1 MFRKRVLNAIRKVIS
16 TERVEET
23 SDEVKTLLQELLEML
38 ADLSYYSSDFEPLF
52 LEDTN
57 AYYKNEAS
65 KQFNILAPPYYINY
79 AQKCLDDESSSK
91 MSYLTPDTKKKSTE
105 VIVKQLVLVHTQKL
119 IDVGFDAM
127 MEADMT
133 DPLSSMYGMLRPY
146 SELTLLRTAFEK
158 YVKVSITYGNME
170 SYTMKT
176 QK

>member
-1 MFRKRVLNAIRKVIS
+1 M
-16 TERVEET
+16 
-23 SDEVKTLLQELLEML
+23 
-38 ADLSYYSSDFEPLF
+38 
-52 LEDTN
+52 
-57 AYYKNEAS
+57 
-65 KQFNILAPPYYINY
+65 
-79 AQKCLDDESSSK
+79 
-91 MSYLTPDTKKKSTE
+91 
-105 VIVKQLVLVHTQKL
+105 
-119 IDVGFDAM
+119 GFDAM